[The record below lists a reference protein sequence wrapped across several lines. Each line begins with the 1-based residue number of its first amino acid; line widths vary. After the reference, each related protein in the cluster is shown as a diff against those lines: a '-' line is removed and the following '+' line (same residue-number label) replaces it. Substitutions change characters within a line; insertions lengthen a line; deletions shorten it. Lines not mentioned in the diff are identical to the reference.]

1 MALSPHI
8 HPEAVRKEIK
18 GPQSGLALYSLIS
31 ALGAPGHGPAPPG
44 SLISCLLTCM
54 T

>member
-31 ALGAPGHGPAPPG
+31 ALGARGMALPRLGP
-44 SLISCLLTCM
+44 SLAVH
-54 T
+54 

>member
-31 ALGAPGHGPAPPG
+31 AAPRGTAPPRLG
-44 SLISCLLTCM
+44 PSLAVY
-54 T
+54 

>member
-18 GPQSGLALYSLIS
+18 GSQSGLALYSLIS
-31 ALGAPGHGPAPPG
+31 ALGARGTP
-44 SLISCLLTCM
+44 LSCLGPSLAAH
-54 T
+54 